1 MDFSQRKTP
10 ARLASPAARK
20 LPRKFLFWFM
30 LAYIVAGLFGRN
42 PWKTDDIAGMA
53 AMVAAA
59 DQGNWATSY
68 ISMIPN
74 TEHGPLT
81 SIIGGIFITI
91 FAPLFEFF
99 SSPIEAQIL
108 ASRLPNF
115 LYFFGM
121 LWGVWY
127 GTYVLAR
134 RDEAQPLPLPFGG
147 EPNPRD
153 YGRMIADVA
162 FFFMLAAVGI
172 VIRTH
177 ETSFYPLLMC
187 IHAIAFYGF
196 AQLLNHPTQ
205 GSLVIGTMM
214 SAAFMTRGFV
224 GLTPLLIATLA
235 LFVGRVYTFRLKVF
249 LFISLVLAVL
259 LSVVWIASAHDLDPG
274 WVNIW
279 WSEQLQSFA
288 LPSITDTLTNIR
300 NLAWFLWPTWPFA
313 LLALWN
319 WRKWFDAPHI
329 FIPACLVL
337 ANLLLILFKFDA
349 FEAEY
354 GPLTIATAVLA
365 AMSMPTLKRS
375 VINLLDWYS
384 IMVVSLGLL
393 TIWVGWSALYVG
405 IPPQIHHNIMRL
417 IPGFEPTISWIAVAA
432 GVVVCFFWYKIAAWR
447 LTANPKARWRGIILS
462 AAGTILSWLL
472 LSLLWLPAI
481 DYNRSYRDV
490 GESLAQALED
500 INPDYKCITTVS
512 MGQGQ
517 SAAFAVFGHIR
528 LSELNHC
535 PYSLLQTRIDSAGNL
550 GSAYK
555 GKILWQGQRRSERH
569 GEIFLLLA
577 NDDDSAFSAKPS
589 PSHK

>member
-30 LAYIVAGLFGRN
+30 LAYIVAGLFGRD

-53 AMVAAA
+53 AMIAAA

-68 ISMIPN
+68 ISMMPY

-81 SIIGGIFITI
+81 SIIGGVFISIFS
-91 FAPLFEFF
+91 PLFELF
-99 SSPIEAQIL
+99 SSSLDAKII

-121 LWGVWY
+121 LGGVWY
-127 GTYVLAR
+127 GTYILAR

-205 GSLVIGTMM
+205 GTLVIGTMM

-224 GLTPLLIATLA
+224 GLTPLLFVTFV
-235 LFVGRVYTFRLKVF
+235 LFFARIYTFRLKVF
-249 LFISLVLAVL
+249 LFISLVLAIL
-259 LSVVWIASAHDLDPG
+259 LSVVWIASAHDFDPG

-279 WSEQLQSFA
+279 WDEQLHSFA
-288 LPSITDTLTNIR
+288 LPSIADILTNLR

-319 WRKWFDAPHI
+319 WRQWFNAPHI
-329 FIPACLVL
+329 FIPACFAL
-337 ANLLLILFKFDA
+337 ANFLLILFKVDA

-354 GPLTIATAVLA
+354 GPITISFAVLA

-375 VINLLDWYS
+375 TINLLDWYS
-384 IMVVSLGLL
+384 IMVVSLGLI
-393 TIWVGWSALYVG
+393 TIWVGWSALYIG
-405 IPPQIHHNIMRL
+405 TPSQIHHNIMRL
-417 IPGFEPTISWIAVAA
+417 IPGFEPSISWIAVIA
-432 GVVVCFFWYKIAAWR
+432 GLLVCFCWYKITAWR
-447 LTANPKARWRGIILS
+447 LKANPKAMWRGIILS

-472 LSLLWLPAI
+472 LSILWLPAI
-481 DYNRSYRDV
+481 NYNRSYRDV
-490 GESLAQALED
+490 GFSLEQTLNS
-500 INPDYKCITTVS
+500 INPDYKCITAVN

-517 SAAFAVFGHIR
+517 SAAFAVFAHLR
-528 LSELNHC
+528 LSELNNC
-535 PYSLLQTRIDSAGNL
+535 PYSLVQTRLDSVINQ

-569 GEIFLLLA
+569 GETFLLL
-577 NDDDSAFSAKPS
+577 DKEEPEFLDQTLPISQ
-589 PSHK
+589 